1 MFAVEDTRDPT
12 AVAHEV
18 QLAYLEMFP
27 EGDRLF
33 VPRNFGLVIDCFCGG
48 HPGFQSI
55 DTRYHDV
62 EHTLQG
68 TLCMTRILRRR
79 HALGA
84 EPRLPRRLF
93 ELGLLAILLHDTGY
107 LKRRDD
113 REGTGAKYT
122 PVHVQRSADFAAE
135 CLPAKG
141 FSPPEIRAI
150 QHMIQCTGVGSRP
163 REIPFQSE
171 EEKLVGCA
179 LATGDLL
186 GQMAAADYVDKLPIL
201 YEEFAEAAVFNEGR
215 TSALTTFDSAEELIR
230 KTPEFWENYVKPRLD
245 HELEGLHR
253 FLNDPYPD
261 GPNPYWQRIEAN
273 IARIRGHSGPGK
285 ARRGEEEASETAARF
300 PGR

>member
-1 MFAVEDTRDPT
+1 MFAAEDTRDPT

-18 QLAYLEMFP
+18 QLAYLDMFP

-33 VPRNFGLVIDCFCGG
+33 VARHLGWVLDCFSGG
-48 HPGFQSI
+48 QPAFQRL

-68 TLCMTRILRRR
+68 TLCMVRILHRR
-79 HALGA
+79 HVLGV
-84 EPRLPRRLF
+84 EPRLSRRLF
-93 ELGLLAILLHDTGY
+93 ELGLLAILMHDIGY

-113 REGTGAKYT
+113 LNGTGAKYT

-135 CLPAKG
+135 CLPPRE

-150 QHMIQCTGVGSRP
+150 QHMIQCTGVGSQP
-163 REIPFQSE
+163 REIPFQNA
-171 EEKLVGCA
+171 EEKMVGCA

-201 YEEFAEAAVFNEGR
+201 YEEFAEAAAFNQGY

-230 KTPEFWENYVKPRLD
+230 KTPEFWEHYVKPRLD
-245 HELEGLHR
+245 KELEGLHR

-261 GPNPYWQRIEAN
+261 GSNPYRERIEAN
-273 IARIRGHSGPGK
+273 LARIRAIPAG
-285 ARRGEEEASETAARF
+285 
-300 PGR
+300 